1 MMSPIK
7 RRKFIAKAFSGS
19 ALLGG
24 LSVLPG
30 QEGQKPARERE
41 AEVFIER
48 AVPGKPHA
56 GKVLAIIEPHL
67 DDGPIFVG
75 GTVAKLLNEGYTGY
89 LIRTSN
95 DEKDSWDLTLGET
108 VLANERDTKVFV
120 KTMGLKDVFDLGNR
134 NHRMDDISRMELR
147 GRLIFLIRLLKV
159 DTIFS
164 YDPWGHYEENPDHYV
179 TASAVEAACTF
190 ADGRLDYTEHFAAG
204 LKPQRVKEK
213 YYFARGPQLVNRVV
227 DISTTIE
234 QKLAAIRTCKTMIYH
249 MVRRLEADLAQR
261 NLRLPM
267 LSEDEDAAIRTFID
281 LQFRDAAAR
290 VGQKY
295 GLQYAEAFHYFGPE
309 SAYYMGS
316 ALDEFTKKN
325 AVPLR

>member
-24 LSVLPG
+24 LSALPG
-30 QEGQKPARERE
+30 QEAQKPARERE

-134 NHRMDDISRMELR
+134 NHRMDDISRLELR

-213 YYFARGPQLVNRVV
+213 YYFARGPQVVNRVV

-267 LSEDEDAAIRTFID
+267 LSEDEDAAIRTFIA